1 MNIEETKVE
10 GDSIQLDQFLKWI
23 GAVAS
28 GGAVKPLLLDG
39 QILRNGQV
47 ETARRRRLA
56 EGDTVELKG
65 VGAWRIHYTE
75 RT

>member
-10 GDSIQLDQFLKWI
+10 GNSIQLDQFLKWI

-39 QILRNGQV
+39 QIRRNGQV

-56 EGDTVELKG
+56 EGDTVELQG
-65 VGAWRIHYTE
+65 VGAWHIHYTE